1 MENNSLLPST
11 VEREF
16 FLANDERIRDFSRPL
31 RFYFVRNPYAVD
43 DPCLS
48 NSVCVVF
55 FDFAS
60 KQLFFRKFDSFEA
73 LKYGFSESVFLS
85 VYLNPKQYSFLLSS
99 FFSQDALKNSQ
110 IDRLDLEKVN
120 INVDD
125 DFSDHYTSHASAIL
139 DFLDKFKRKCIS
151 TSDIPA
157 EIMRAYYFILSEVT
171 DLLCISKVFS

>member
-11 VEREF
+11 IDREF
-16 FLANDERIRDFSRPL
+16 RLANDERVRDLSRPL
-31 RFYFVRNPYAVD
+31 RFYLVRNPYAVD

-55 FDFAS
+55 FDFAL
-60 KQLFFRKFDSFEA
+60 KQLFLRKFDSFEA
-73 LKYGFSESVFLS
+73 LKYGFSESMFLS
-85 VYLNPKQYSFLLSS
+85 VYLNPKQYPFLLSS

-120 INVDD
+120 INVDS
-125 DFSDHYTSHASAIL
+125 DFSDQYTSCASAIL
-139 DFLDKFKRKCIS
+139 DFLDTFKRKCIS

-157 EIMRAYYFILSEVT
+157 EIMRAYYFILEEV
-171 DLLCISKVFS
+171 DQLLRVSKVFS

>member
-16 FLANDERIRDFSRPL
+16 LLANDERVRDFSRPL
-31 RFYFVRNPYAVD
+31 RFYFIRNPYAAD
-43 DPCLS
+43 DPCLP

-60 KQLFFRKFDSFEA
+60 KQLFLRKFDSFEA

-99 FFSQDALKNSQ
+99 FFSQDALKNCQ

-120 INVDD
+120 INVDG
-125 DFSDHYTSHASAIL
+125 DFSDQYISHASAIL

-157 EIMRAYYFILSEVT
+157 EIMRAYYFILSEIA
-171 DLLCISKVFS
+171 DLLCISKVF